1 VKIKSDVLF
10 HPVSGQVVLLH
21 LPQERYYSLD
31 DVGSRM
37 WALLVED
44 GDPRKVVR
52 QLLDVYDVG
61 EEELERD
68 VLAFIERLAES
79 GLVEIEP

>member
-1 VKIKSDVLF
+1 VLY

-44 GDPRKVVR
+44 GDPRNVIR
-52 QLLDVYDVG
+52 QLLEVYDVT
-61 EEELERD
+61 EQELERD
-68 VLAFIERLAES
+68 LLAFITRLAES